1 MIAMNTGYKVGDA
14 MTQSPIT
21 ISPEASVKDCAKK
34 MTEVKV
40 ESLVVKKGK
49 ELVGIITD
57 IDLVEKVVAKGL
69 STDGTKVRNVMVSKL
84 ITITP
89 EKDIYEAIL
98 LMKKRDI
105 RQLPV
110 VSPKDKKILLGY
122 VTMKDILKIEPSLF
136 DMIVQEFELREE
148 NRKLSKAGPREGICQ
163 TCGKYAEE
171 LSRIDDVLMCE
182 HCKEE

>member
-1 MIAMNTGYKVGDA
+1 MNTGYKIGDA
-14 MTQSPIT
+14 MTQSPLT
-21 ISPEASVKDCAKK
+21 ISPEATAKDCAKK
-34 MTEVKV
+34 MAEMKV

-69 STDGTKVRNVMVSKL
+69 SADKTKVKDVMVSKL

-89 EKDIYEAIL
+89 EKDIYDAIL

-110 VSPKDKKILLGY
+110 VSPRDKKILLGY
-122 VTMKDILKIEPSLF
+122 VTMKDILKVEPSLF
-136 DMIVQEFELREE
+136 EMIVDEFELREE
-148 NRKLSKAGPREGICQ
+148 NRKLSRAGAKEGICQ
-163 TCGKYAEE
+163 TCGKF
-171 LSRIDDVLMCE
+171 SDDVSVVDEVLMCE
-182 HCKEE
+182 HCRE

>member
-1 MIAMNTGYKVGDA
+1 MNTGYKVGDA

-34 MTEVKV
+34 MAEMQV

-57 IDLVEKVVAKGL
+57 IDLVERVVAKGL
-69 STDGTKVRNVMVSKL
+69 NADRTRVRDVMVSKL

-89 EKDIYEAIL
+89 EKDIYDAIV

-110 VSPKDKKILLGY
+110 ISPKDKKILLGY

-136 DMIVQEFELREE
+136 DMIVDEFELREE
-148 NRKLSKAGPREGICQ
+148 KRKLSRTGLKEGICQ
-163 TCGKYAEE
+163 ICGKY
-171 LSRIDDVLMCE
+171 SDDVSVVDEVLMCE
-182 HCKEE
+182 HCRE